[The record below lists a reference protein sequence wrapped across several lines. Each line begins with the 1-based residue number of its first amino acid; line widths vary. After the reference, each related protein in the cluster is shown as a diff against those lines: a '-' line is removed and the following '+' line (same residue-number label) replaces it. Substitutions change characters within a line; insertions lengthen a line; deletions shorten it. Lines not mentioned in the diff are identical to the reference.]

1 MIGLWPRRVLAR
13 LVIATL
19 LATAVIGGAPVTP
32 RAAVAAP
39 STWAGGVDL
48 YRAGVF
54 TTQQTWSW
62 CTAAGVQITRN
73 MALGQVDHS
82 KASQQRYFD
91 YMRAHDDYAI
101 PLSDGTDPAGW
112 TAGLRHFVDDRY
124 RLVASR
130 TFDSALRSAVTN
142 LRLTNL
148 PVSLAVQHGNH
159 AWLLT
164 GFTATA
170 DPTVTTRFTVI
181 SVRVVGPLWG
191 LQNASYGYDMRP
203 DTKLTPRQLAGFFT
217 PWHYARIRMSFEG
230 RWVSIQPVAASGTAS
245 APKASAV
252 PSGVAS
258 RSPSPSVG
266 PWSAVPASLA
276 PDSTGSGAAATR
288 GSIPAAAGT
297 TSPTSIAFDAAATA
311 STEAPRAWSV
321 LLLVLGLGVGSVV
334 VLLATGLRG
343 RQRRRKRDP
352 TRSA

>member
-1 MIGLWPRRVLAR
+1 MIGHWPRRALAR
-13 LVIATL
+13 LVVATL
-19 LATAVIGGAPVTP
+19 LATAVVGGATATP
-32 RAAVAAP
+32 RAAAAAP
-39 STWAGGVDL
+39 SAWTGGVDL

-73 MALGQVDHS
+73 IALGQADHS
-82 KASQQRYFD
+82 KAAQQRYFD
-91 YMRAHDDYAI
+91 YMRAHDHYAI

-112 TAGLRHFVDDRY
+112 TAGLRRFVDDRY

-130 TFDSALRSAVTN
+130 TFDAALRSAVTN

-170 DPTVTTRFTVI
+170 DPAVTTRFTVT

-203 DTKLTPRQLAGFFT
+203 DTKLTPRQLAGFFA

-230 RWVSIQPVAASGTAS
+230 QWVSIQPVAAKATAP
-245 APKASAV
+245 APKASAL
-252 PSGVAS
+252 PSGMAT

-266 PWSAVPASLA
+266 PSSAAPASLVSD
-276 PDSTGSGAAATR
+276 PTGSGAAAA
-288 GSIPAAAGT
+288 S
-297 TSPTSIAFDAAATA
+297 TSIAGVASTASPTPIALDAAAA
-311 STEAPRAWSV
+311 STEAPRTWSV

-334 VLLATGLRG
+334 VLVVAVARPGTRAG
-343 RQRRRKRDP
+343 RRRRP
-352 TRSA
+352 